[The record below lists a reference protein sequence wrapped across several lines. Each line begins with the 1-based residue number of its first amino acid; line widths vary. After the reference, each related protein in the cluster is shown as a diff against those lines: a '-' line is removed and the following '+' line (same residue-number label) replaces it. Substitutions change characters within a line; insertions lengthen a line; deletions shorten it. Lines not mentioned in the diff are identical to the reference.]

1 MGGRT
6 GLLACLPESSFALP
20 SPQYLFPHRDTANEI
35 EIDGVAEAGFVA
47 QRDGAVR
54 GGFYGGLDDVL
65 FPVAPAGGDVAGQH
79 EIRQAGQGDIVG
91 APDAG
96 LQHAAAP
103 DRDAGGLGDIV
114 HPFGLAESKPNA
126 GPQSGAADPAKARQ
140 LLARAQQAVGGA
152 EKLAAVQDMLEVAE
166 LHVDPS
172 LGGVTMK
179 RTDRWVAPAY
189 FREDTQLP
197 FGIVSI
203 YGDGK
208 TGWMSSPQ
216 GQAPVPPAQLK
227 AVQDKLLRLFFPML
241 LSDRLPGRTVN
252 WIGEGALE
260 ISDGHGSTVRLFVD
274 EKTGMPAKVEYASA
288 TLNGPLSAIDETYDS
303 FEEVDGIKVP
313 NRMTIIQKGS
323 KYADVVVE
331 SIQLNTGLKSED
343 LSKKP

>member
-166 LHVDPS
+166 LHVDPNPSRTPDPS
-172 LGGVTMK
+172 LAP
-179 RTDRWVAPAY
+179 RTPRKPGNCWRARSRPWAARRSWPL
-189 FREDTQLP
+189 FRICWKSRSCTWTR
-197 FGIVSI
+197 I
-203 YGDGK
+203 
-208 TGWMSSPQ
+208 
-216 GQAPVPPAQLK
+216 QAERRTPVWRRGPRESQAT
-227 AVQDKLLRLFFPML
+227 AGARAA
-241 LSDRLPGRTVN
+241 GRGRRGEAGRCSGYVGSQ
-252 WIGEGALE
+252 IGRA
-260 ISDGHGSTVRLFVD
+260 H
-274 EKTGMPAKVEYASA
+274 
-288 TLNGPLSAIDETYDS
+288 
-303 FEEVDGIKVP
+303 
-313 NRMTIIQKGS
+313 
-323 KYADVVVE
+323 
-331 SIQLNTGLKSED
+331 
-343 LSKKP
+343 